1 MSMLKRDVACT
12 QKITDMLKIEP
23 TQEKNTLEVF
33 HHQK

>member
-12 QKITDMLKIEP
+12 QKITDTLRIEL
-23 TQEKNTLEVF
+23 TQEKNMLEVF